1 MDENN
6 IPPNDICITKQYDA
20 LNQEDY
26 NSKDMNEENA

>member
-1 MDENN
+1 MDEKN
-6 IPPNDICITKQYDA
+6 IPPSEIYITKPNDV

>member
-1 MDENN
+1 MDEKN
-6 IPPNDICITKQYDA
+6 IPPSDIYITKQHDA